1 MRRLAY
7 KLGPAEQASSGFAYL
22 EPVIGVLRSPGVLPL
37 FLASCVARLPM
48 GAMGLLLVLH
58 THDLTGSYARGGLA
72 SGVYLAA
79 LGISGP
85 VLARLGDRRGQ
96 TAVLC
101 VGGFIEA
108 AAIATLALLPDDAS
122 FAAILAAA
130 VTAGVGQPPTG
141 ACMRS
146 LWPVL
151 LDAEESRH
159 TAYSLEAVVT
169 EIVYTTGPVLI
180 VGAIGSWSLR
190 SALVFCAATVLAGNV
205 AFALNPTSRHW
216 RPAGDS
222 HSGLAGAMRGS
233 GVRVLVAV
241 FVLAGL
247 GIGAVEVAVPA
258 ALDAIG
264 HRDVT
269 GLLFGL
275 WGVGSMAAGIAVSRV
290 GPSGDPPRRLA
301 LLLVAWGAAHV
312 ALGLAGSPGLL
323 GVLLLAAGLS
333 IAPTFVSANGMLDRL
348 APRGTL
354 TEAFTWLSTGLTA
367 GLAVGSALG
376 GAITEASSPG
386 TAMAVLGLGGFLA
399 AALVAHTAHGA
410 LRPRAA
416 AAGAGGAR
424 PL

>member
-1 MRRLAY
+1 
-7 KLGPAEQASSGFAYL
+7 L

-48 GAMGLLLVLH
+48 GALGLLLVLH

-85 VLARLGDRRGQ
+85 VLARLVDRHGQ

-101 VGGFIEA
+101 VGGIVEA
-108 AAIATLALLPDDAS
+108 GAIATLALLPDGAS
-122 FAAILAAA
+122 LAAILAAA
-130 VTAGVGQPPTG
+130 VTAGAGQPPTG

-159 TAYSLEAVVT
+159 TAYSLEAVVL
-169 EIVYTTGPVLI
+169 EMVYTTGPVLI
-180 VGAIGSWSLR
+180 VGAIGSWSIR
-190 SALVFCAATVLAGNV
+190 TALAFCAVTVVAGNF
-205 AFALNPTSRHW
+205 AFALNPASRDW
-216 RPAGDS
+216 TPAGRS
-222 HSGLAGAMRGS
+222 ESGLAGAMRGS

-247 GIGAVEVAVPA
+247 AIGAVEVAVPA
-258 ALDAIG
+258 ALDAMG
-264 HRDVT
+264 QRDLT

-275 WGVGSMAAGIAVSRV
+275 WGVGSMVAGIAISRV
-290 GPSGDPPRRLA
+290 GPSDDPPRRLA
-301 LLLVAWGAAHV
+301 ILLVAWGAAHV

-333 IAPTFVSANGMLDRL
+333 IAPTFVSANGMLDHL

-367 GLAVGSALG
+367 GLAVGSAAG
-376 GAITEASSPG
+376 GAIAEAASPG
-386 TAMAVLGLGGFLA
+386 AAIVVLGLGGFLA
-399 AALVAHTAHGA
+399 AALVGLTANGA
-410 LRPRAA
+410 LRPRTAAA
-416 AAGAGGAR
+416 AAGP